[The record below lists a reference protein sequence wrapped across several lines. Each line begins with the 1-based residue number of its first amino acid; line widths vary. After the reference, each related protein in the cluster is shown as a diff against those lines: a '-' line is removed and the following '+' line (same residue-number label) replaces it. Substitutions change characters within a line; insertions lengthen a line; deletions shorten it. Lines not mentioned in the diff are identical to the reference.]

1 MVGKTPTLFC
11 LNSIDYVVGSLYNN
25 NTRKSMRDEEGF
37 IKAMDEIFD
46 KFKEQ
51 LAPVRVEF
59 MDGQIVISTQIQVQ
73 AGKLFE
79 PKWHQCNYGELPSF
93 IADKVAMLRTAGL
106 GVDVDGI
113 GKWRGDKLY

>member
-1 MVGKTPTLFC
+1 
-11 LNSIDYVVGSLYNN
+11 
-25 NTRKSMRDEEGF
+25 MRDEEGF
-37 IKAMDEIFD
+37 IKAMDAIFD

-59 MDGQIVISTQIQVQ
+59 ADNKIHISTQIEIQ

-79 PKWHQCNYGELPSF
+79 PKYHHCEYGELPNF
-93 IADKVAMLRTAGL
+93 IADKVAMLRTAGH

-113 GKWRGDKLY
+113 GKWRGNKLYYVQVSPKQWNQYHEARV

>member
-1 MVGKTPTLFC
+1 MY
-11 LNSIDYVVGSLYNN
+11 I
-25 NTRKSMRDEEGF
+25 RKSMRDEEGF
-37 IKAMDEIFD
+37 IKAMDAIFD

-59 MDGQIVISTQIQVQ
+59 IDGRIVMSTQIEIQ

-93 IADKVAMLRTAGL
+93 IADKVAMLRTAGQ
-106 GVDVDGI
+106 GIDVDGI
-113 GKWRGDKLY
+113 GKWRGNKLYYVQVSPKQWNQYHEARV